1 MGFWALFSKKR
12 KRVFG
17 RFFPKSARCF
27 PKSASGFLGA
37 FFQKAQITLEISSH
51 HVVLHNSPYCHS
63 YKTIIKWK
71 AHSMSVWVN
80 ILHIV
85 AVAPLLLYIGS
96 MGYDTPRWAFEILA
110 MLGFSALGYHI
121 YSMILEIQKMYSDDN
136 KVAYIK
142 RHEETTEKN

>member
-1 MGFWALFSKKR
+1 MNGHIALSIFHILVVAPFFLYVAFVR
-12 KRVFG
+12 GQLEPWVFTVLQG
-17 RFFPKSARCF
+17 
-27 PKSASGFLGA
+27 LGLLLL
-37 FFQKAQITLEISSH
+37 I
-51 HVVLHNSPYCHS
+51 YHS

-85 AVAPLLLYIGS
+85 AVAPILLYIGS

-121 YSMILEIQKMYSDDN
+121 YSMVLEIQRMYTNDN
-136 KVAYIK
+136 KANYVK
-142 RHEETTEKN
+142 RHDETKFQE

>member
-1 MGFWALFSKKR
+1 MAFVRGQLEPW
-12 KRVFG
+12 VFTVLQG
-17 RFFPKSARCF
+17 
-27 PKSASGFLGA
+27 LGLLLL
-37 FFQKAQITLEISSH
+37 I
-51 HVVLHNSPYCHS
+51 YHS

-71 AHSMSVWVN
+71 AKSMSVWVN
-80 ILHIV
+80 ILHVV

-121 YSMILEIQKMYSDDN
+121 YSMVLDIQKMYSDDDRL
-136 KVAYIK
+136 AYIK

>member
-1 MGFWALFSKKR
+1 MNGHIALSIFHILVVSPFFLYVAFVR
-12 KRVFG
+12 GQLEPWVFTVLQG
-17 RFFPKSARCF
+17 
-27 PKSASGFLGA
+27 LGLLLL
-37 FFQKAQITLEISSH
+37 I
-51 HVVLHNSPYCHS
+51 YHS

-110 MLGFSALGYHI
+110 MLGFAALGYHI